1 MDETT
6 SLHAIALGAIL
17 LARLAEAW
25 LSRANGERI
34 AAAGAVE
41 VEHDLHAWTQIFHAC
56 WLGALVVLADRAA
69 MLDATWTV
77 AGGLL
82 LLSRA
87 SALWRVRATWTL
99 RRFETTT
106 KPDPWA
112 RLRDPDGGSMLA
124 EVLILPLA
132 FGLAWLS
139 AAGALAYALLCARR
153 CGFMAPRA

>member
-1 MDETT
+1 MDETI
-6 SLHAIALGAIL
+6 SLHAVALGAIL

-25 LSRANGERI
+25 ISRVNGERA

-41 VEHDLHAWTQIFHAC
+41 VEHELHAWTQIFHAC
-56 WLGALVVLADRAA
+56 WMGVLVVLADRAA
-69 MLDATWTV
+69 ALDPTWTV
-77 AGGLL
+77 AGALL
-82 LLSRA
+82 LMSRA
-87 SALWRVRATWTL
+87 SALWRVRRSWTL
-99 RRFETTT
+99 RRFETTD
-106 KPDPWA
+106 KADPWA

>member
-6 SLHAIALGAIL
+6 SLHAVALGAIL

-25 LSRANGERI
+25 MSRINGERL
-34 AAAGAVE
+34 AASGASE
-41 VEHDLHAWTQIFHAC
+41 VEHELHAWTQIFHAC

-69 MLDATWTV
+69 ALDPTWTV
-77 AGGLL
+77 AGALL

-99 RRFETTT
+99 RRFEATS

-112 RLRDPDGGSMLA
+112 RLRDPDGAAMLA

-132 FGLAWLS
+132 FGLTWMS
-139 AAGALAYALLCARR
+139 ALGALAYALLCARR
-153 CGFMAPRA
+153 CGFIAARA

>member
-6 SLHAIALGAIL
+6 SPHAIALGAIL

-25 LSRANGERI
+25 MSRINGERL
-34 AAAGAVE
+34 AASGAVE
-41 VEHDLHAWTQIFHAC
+41 VEHELHAWTQIFHAC

-69 MLDATWTV
+69 ALDATWTV
-77 AGGLL
+77 AGALL
-82 LLSRA
+82 LMSRA
-87 SALWRVRATWTL
+87 SALWRVRGTWTL
-99 RRFETTT
+99 RRFEQAE
-106 KPDPWA
+106 KPDPWT

-132 FGLAWLS
+132 LGLAWLS

>member
-1 MDETT
+1 MGETM

-25 LSRANGERI
+25 MSRANGERI
-34 AAAGAVE
+34 AASGAVE
-41 VEHDLHAWTQIFHAC
+41 VDHELHAWTQIFHAC
-56 WLGALVVLADRAA
+56 WLGALVVFADRAST
-69 MLDATWTV
+69 LDATSTV
-77 AGGLL
+77 AGALL

-87 SALWRVRATWTL
+87 SALWRVRRTWTL
-99 RRFETTT
+99 RRFEATD
-106 KPDPWA
+106 KADPWM